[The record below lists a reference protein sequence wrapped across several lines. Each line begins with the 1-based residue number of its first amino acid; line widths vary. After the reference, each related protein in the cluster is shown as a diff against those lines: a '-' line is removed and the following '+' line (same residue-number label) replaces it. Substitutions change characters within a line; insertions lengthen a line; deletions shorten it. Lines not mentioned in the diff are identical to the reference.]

1 MKEDLY
7 KKKEEDIS
15 ILCSDKVMCPLHQ
28 FRLELARKCKKEQLA
43 HTFGKFDG
51 GSYVKSVDECL
62 DTFRYSIV
70 IENDISDYY
79 FSERLTEW
87 FHKRYLK
94 RFVKNKESE
103 EALGD
108 LHRERE
114 LILQELVRSHE
125 KKRQESGL
133 HFCVV
138 LIQDNR
144 FIMMRK
150 GLCHI
155 FILNRRYNTRQIKRW
170 EQFDDKGLCQGKIQR
185 NLGLLLS
192 TNSFGEKLTK
202 KDYKEALFMDKKAED
217 WRLQKRL
224 AEVWQDMTGL
234 EKTESVGAVYI
245 RTY

>member
-1 MKEDLY
+1 MKFCSHYLWEKGQGILY
-7 KKKEEDIS
+7 NPVSVVLQQAEYEKRQ
-15 ILCSDKVMCPLHQ
+15 ILFVCVCDSV
-28 FRLELARKCKKEQLA
+28 LEGAEGVA
-43 HTFGKFDG
+43 ESG
-51 GSYVKSVDECL
+51 
-62 DTFRYSIV
+62 
-70 IENDISDYY
+70 Y

-94 RFVKNKESE
+94 RFVKNKEPE

-138 LIQDNR
+138 LIQDNQ

-155 FILNRRYNTRQIKRW
+155 FLLNRRYNTRQIKRW

-185 NLGLLLS
+185 NLGLLLC
-192 TNSFGEKLTK
+192 TNFFGEKLPK

-234 EKTESVGAVYI
+234 EKTESAGAVYI

>member
-1 MKEDLY
+1 MKFCSHYLWEKGQGILY
-7 KKKEEDIS
+7 NPVSVVLQQAEYEKRQ
-15 ILCSDKVMCPLHQ
+15 ILFACVCDSV
-28 FRLELARKCKKEQLA
+28 LEGA
-43 HTFGKFDG
+43 DG
-51 GSYVKSVDECL
+51 VAESG
-62 DTFRYSIV
+62 
-70 IENDISDYY
+70 Y

-94 RFVKNKESE
+94 RFVKNKEPE

-155 FILNRRYNTRQIKRW
+155 FLLNRRYNTRQIKRW